1 MNKQDFQCEHLKQL
15 PLRAIVAFSV
25 RCARRV
31 QALSELPED
40 HPGRERLR
48 EDVEVALRMAEGFAS
63 GSTAPCSDS
72 VVEALDAS
80 RRVAG
85 IPLGAEA
92 AAAAVSEAAHAA
104 ASAWHMTGSHE
115 TEQDEPREI
124 KTAEAR
130 KFLGGLSLATADLAA
145 RNAFAAAVEAYQ
157 AVGLNNEDFAAAA
170 LHDYDT
176 LLRLNLGRYPE
187 AGNPID
193 PSPHGPL
200 GPF

>member
-1 MNKQDFQCEHLKQL
+1 MKKQDFQCEHLKEL

-31 QALSELPED
+31 QSFSELPEG
-40 HPGRERLR
+40 HPGKQKLQ
-48 EDVEVALRMAEGFAS
+48 EDIEQALLMAEGFAN

-80 RRVAG
+80 RRVEG
-85 IPLGAEA
+85 IPLRAKA
-92 AAAAVSEAAHAA
+92 AAAAASEAAHAA
-104 ASAWHMTGSHE
+104 ASAWRLTESPKTG
-115 TEQDEPREI
+115 QDAPPEI

-145 RNAFAAAVEAYQ
+145 RNAFSAALEAYQ
-157 AVGLNNEDFAAAA
+157 AVGLNNENFVAAA

-187 AGNPID
+187 AGAPID
-193 PSPHGPL
+193 PSPRGPL